1 MGMDDFDKEELEQL
15 VAVFRDQSLHI
26 LDEMT
31 QDLLTLEAKGEDVES
46 LARLR
51 RGAHTIKGDS
61 ACIGLDGVTEVAHKI
76 EDYMDAAIE
85 GENKVEARAVDLILL
100 ALDEIREALSSDEV
114 TDLAPE
120 TVSRI
125 LHNFVESNEPDAEV
139 EAADSTVSDLA
150 ETEVETD
157 KQASVADQPGK
168 TRREYVRVEV
178 TKIDELL
185 NLAGEMVI
193 ARSVIN
199 QIEPQ
204 LAHSLKQNEMVDQFG
219 NASSQMG
226 KLIGELHKSVLKM
239 RMVTIDQVFKRFARP
254 MRELATERSK
264 QVELEMSGGETELD
278 RALVDLLYEP
288 MLHLLRNAVDHGI
301 ETVIERVGAG
311 KSEIARIR
319 LDAYH
324 EGNQVVIEV
333 SDDGRGINQ
342 EALKA
347 KAISIGIITAKAA
360 DQLSDEEVYELIFRQ
375 GFSTAQEITHIS
387 GRGVGMAAV
396 KASIEQ
402 MRGTVNVKSEAG
414 VGTTFILRMPLTL
427 AIIRAM
433 LFSSAGQ
440 LFALPLLSI
449 REIARVD
456 ADGVM
461 FLDGFETY
469 RLREEFI
476 SLVRPGAVLGY
487 DRRKGGS
494 GNPMR
499 RTAKHFFLIILNVG
513 SKKYGVVADDLIGDQ
528 ELVIKPLDNRWV
540 QNEALAGA
548 SVLGDGRVAL
558 IMDAEMM
565 FRKVIRFE
573 RNRGAEKRVN
583 AG

>member
-1 MGMDDFDKEELEQL
+1 MGMDDFNKDELEQL
-15 VAVFRDQSLHI
+15 IAVFRDQSLHI
-26 LDEMT
+26 LDEMS
-31 QDLLTLEAKGEDVES
+31 QDLLILEAKGEAPES

-51 RGAHTIKGDS
+51 RGAHTIKGDA

-76 EDYMDAAIE
+76 EDFMDTVIE
-85 GENKVEARAVDLILL
+85 GGHKIEARAVDLILQ
-100 ALDEIREALSSDEV
+100 ALDEIRDALSSDDIA
-114 TDLAPE
+114 DLQAE
-120 TVSRI
+120 SVSRI
-125 LHNFVESNEPDAEV
+125 LHSFAESGKAP
-139 EAADSTVSDLA
+139 EAIEFEELSDSEAKEEDGGADTKSLVQ
-150 ETEVETD
+150 
-157 KQASVADQPGK
+157 QANGK
-168 TRREYVRVEV
+168 SRREYVRVEV

-204 LAHSLKQNEMVDQFG
+204 LAQTLKQNEMVDQFG

-254 MRELATERSK
+254 MRELAGEHAK
-264 QVELEMSGGETELD
+264 QVELEMNGGETELD
-278 RALVDLLYEP
+278 RALTDLLYEP

-301 ETVIERVGAG
+301 ETVEERLAVGKPEVA
-311 KSEIARIR
+311 KIR

-324 EGNQVVIEV
+324 EGNQVVVEV

-347 KAISIGIITAKAA
+347 KAISLGLVTEKEAE
-360 DQLSDEEVYELIFRQ
+360 LLNDEDTFALIFRQ

-402 MRGTVNVKSEAG
+402 MRGTVSVKSEAG
-414 VGTTFILRMPLTL
+414 QGTTFTLRMPLTL

-433 LFSSAGQ
+433 LFLSAGQ

-449 REIARVD
+449 KEIAR
-456 ADGVM
+456 AEPGGVL

-469 RLREEFI
+469 RLRDEFV
-476 SLVRPGAVLGY
+476 SLVRPGVVLGFE
-487 DRRKGGS
+487 RRKGGS
-494 GNPMR
+494 GNPLR
-499 RTAKHFFLIILNVG
+499 KSTNHFFLIVLNVG
-513 SKKYGVVADDLIGDQ
+513 AKKYGVVADDLIGDQ

-573 RNRGAEKRVN
+573 RNRGIEKRVN

>member
-1 MGMDDFDKEELEQL
+1 MDDFNKEEMEQL

-26 LDEMT
+26 LEEMS
-31 QDLLTLEAKGEDVES
+31 QDLLILEGKGESAES

-51 RGAHTIKGDS
+51 RGAHTIKGD
-61 ACIGLDGVTEVAHKI
+61 ATCIGLDGVTEVAHKI
-76 EDYMDAAIE
+76 EDFMDAVIE
-85 GENKVEARAVDLILL
+85 GENRIEPRAVDLILH
-100 ALDEIREALSSDEV
+100 ALDEIREALTADEV
-114 TDLAPE
+114 TDLGRE
-120 TVSRI
+120 TVAKI
-125 LHNFVESNEPDAEV
+125 LRSFDE
-139 EAADSTVSDLA
+139 
-150 ETEVETD
+150 
-157 KQASVADQPGK
+157 SVATQTQEEELPGTVAVEEAEDPEVGKRVVEQPAAVK

-178 TKIDELL
+178 SKIDELL

-204 LAHSLKQNEMVDQFG
+204 LAGTLKQNEIVDQFG

-254 MRELATERSK
+254 MRELAGERAK
-264 QVELEMSGGETELD
+264 QVELEMEGGETELD

-301 ETVIERVGAG
+301 ETVEERLAAG
-311 KSEIARIR
+311 KPEVAKIR
-319 LDAYH
+319 LYAYH
-324 EGNQVVIEV
+324 EGNQVVVEV

-347 KAISIGIITAKAA
+347 KAVLQGLMSQKSA
-360 DQLSDEEVYELIFRQ
+360 DQLTDEEVFDLIFRQ

-402 MRGTVNVKSEAG
+402 MRGTVSVKSDPAT
-414 VGTTFILRMPLTL
+414 GTTFTLRMPLTL

-433 LFSSAGQ
+433 LFISAGQ

-449 REIARVD
+449 KEIARVD
-456 ADGVM
+456 GSGVVL
-461 FLDGFETY
+461 LDGFETY
-469 RLREEFI
+469 RLREEFV
-476 SLVRPGAVLGY
+476 SLVRPGSVLGF
-487 DRRKGGS
+487 DRRRGGS
-494 GNPMR
+494 GQAMR
-499 RTAKHFFLIILNVG
+499 KPSKHFFLIVLNVG
-513 SKKYGVVADDLIGDQ
+513 AKKYGVVADDLIGDQ
-528 ELVIKPLDNRWV
+528 ELVIKPLDNHWV

-565 FRKVIRFE
+565 FRKVVRFE
-573 RNRGAEKRVN
+573 RNRGIEKRVN

>member
-1 MGMDDFDKEELEQL
+1 MGMDDFNKEELEQL

-26 LDEMT
+26 LDEMA
-31 QDLLTLEAKGEDVES
+31 QDLLTLEARGEDAES

-61 ACIGLDGVTEVAHKI
+61 ACIGLDGVTEVAHQI
-76 EDYMDAAIE
+76 EDFLDAAIE
-85 GENKVEARAVDLILL
+85 GENKIEARAVDLILL
-100 ALDEIREALSSDEV
+100 ALDEIRDVLSRDEV
-114 TDLAPE
+114 TDLPPE
-120 TVSRI
+120 NVRKI
-125 LHNFVESNEPDAEV
+125 LHSFAESKELHGPVEIAPLTGSEEEADVEV
-139 EAADSTVSDLA
+139 
-150 ETEVETD
+150 D
-157 KQASVADQPGK
+157 KAASVQESAAK
-168 TRREYVRVEV
+168 TRREYVRVDV
-178 TKIDELL
+178 AKIDELL

-254 MRELATERSK
+254 MRELATERNK
-264 QVELEMSGGETELD
+264 HVELEMSGGETELD

-301 ETVIERVGAG
+301 ETVEERLAAG
-311 KSEIARIR
+311 KSEIARIH
-319 LDAYH
+319 LNAYH

-333 SDDGRGINQ
+333 NDDGRGINQ
-342 EALKA
+342 EALKT
-347 KAISIGIITAKAA
+347 KAIALGLITAKAVE
-360 DQLSDEEVYELIFRQ
+360 QLNEEEIFELIFRQ

-387 GRGVGMAAV
+387 GRGVGMATV

-402 MRGTVNVKSEAG
+402 MRGTVKVKSEPG

-433 LFSSAGQ
+433 LFLSAGQ

-449 REIARVD
+449 REIARAD
-456 ADGVM
+456 AEGVL

-476 SLVRPGAVLGY
+476 SLVRPGAVLGF

-499 RTAKHFFLIILNVG
+499 KTASHFFLIILNVG

-573 RNRGAEKRVN
+573 RNRGIEMRVN